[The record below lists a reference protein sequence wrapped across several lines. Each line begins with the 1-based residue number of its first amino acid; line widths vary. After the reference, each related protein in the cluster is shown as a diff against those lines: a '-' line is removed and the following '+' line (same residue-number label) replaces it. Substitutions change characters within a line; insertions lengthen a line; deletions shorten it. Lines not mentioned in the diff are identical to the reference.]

1 MNGKHYTQ
9 NWNQQFI
16 QNTKGLGKFDL
27 AMEIGCFEGL
37 TSNYIVD
44 NLLTENGKLICIDPL
59 ADGYTKQMPMQP
71 VFKNQYDR
79 FMYNVDEHIKNGK
92 IILSLEESQKALEQK
107 LIQTAYDITSH
118 LDIISNLFYRQ
129 IFGNIDFI
137 YIDGDHTPDM
147 VYLDGVN
154 SFRYAKVGGIIL
166 FDDYNWGDV
175 HNAGID
181 RFLEEYAGKY
191 ELILKDY
198 QVMIKKTN
206 Q

>member
-9 NWNQQFI
+9 DWNQQFI
-16 QNTKGLGKFDL
+16 MNTKGLGKFDL

-44 NLLTENGKLICIDPL
+44 NLLSENGKLICIDPL
-59 ADGYTKQMPMQP
+59 EDGYTKQIPMQP
-71 VFKNQYDR
+71 VFKNQYER
-79 FMYNVDEHIKNGK
+79 FVHNIQEHGEAGK
-92 IILSLEESQKALEQK
+92 IHVFHGESQSVLDPNR
-107 LIQTAYDITSH
+107 IFTGIIDITRMTPELLRVFSV
-118 LDIISNLFYRQ
+118 
-129 IFGNIDFI
+129 GKVDFI

-175 HNAGID
+175 HNEGID

-191 ELILKDY
+191 ELMLKDY
-198 QVMIKKTN
+198 QVMIKKK
-206 Q
+206 

>member
-1 MNGKHYTQ
+1 MNGKYYTQ
-9 NWNQQFI
+9 DWNQQFI

-71 VFKNQYDR
+71 VFKNQYERFVHNVKEHLDSGKIRLFHGESEFYLNEEKYGLIVLEDTDR
-79 FMYNVDEHIKNGK
+79 FIG
-92 IILSLEESQKALEQK
+92 ILGS
-107 LIQTAYDITSH
+107 
-118 LDIISNLFYRQ
+118 
-129 IFGNIDFI
+129 IDFI
-137 YIDGDHTPDM
+137 YIDGDHAPDM

-154 SFRYAKVGGIIL
+154 SFRYAKQGGIIL

-191 ELILKDY
+191 ELMLKDY
-198 QVMIKKTN
+198 QVMIRKK
-206 Q
+206 